1 MRCLINDLIMR
12 SVLNYFLRV
21 GAEPGPPEEGERV
34 MIARKNVGVALAV
47 ALVSTAVAGCASQS
61 AAFRQMTATDHEAAA
76 RTTTD
81 SSLAEEHVEAAR
93 KLRDQERA
101 ECYGVS
107 DTDRD
112 LGPFA
117 RTDAVTG
124 VEVVRDHGVFP
135 KGALQPV
142 GVSVYL
148 RAESGMTQQWLG
160 RVVAC
165 HMAHV
170 AVVGQEPRQTPI
182 TVPNADVTVS
192 STPVGFRVTITSKD
206 GDAARSVVE
215 RGRQLAA

>member
-1 MRCLINDLIMR
+1 
-12 SVLNYFLRV
+12 
-21 GAEPGPPEEGERV
+21 
-34 MIARKNVGVALAV
+34 MIASKNVGAVLAV
-47 ALVSTAVAGCASQS
+47 ALASAAVAGCATQS
-61 AAFRQMTATDHEAAA
+61 AAFRQMSAADHDAAA

-81 SSLAEEHVEAAR
+81 STLAEEHVEAAR
-93 KLRDQERA
+93 RLRDDERA

-117 RTDAVTG
+117 RTDGVTG

-170 AVVGQEPRQTPI
+170 AVVGQETRPSPLA
-182 TVPNADVTVS
+182 VPNAEVTVS
-192 STPVGFRVTITSKD
+192 STQVGFRVTITSKD
-206 GDAARSVVE
+206 GEAARNVVE
-215 RGRQLAA
+215 RGRELAASSPTTIAWN